1 MERTNEQTG
10 NLRIRISREIEGTNV
25 EVFLDSEDQL
35 GEAFELLER
44 LCENINI
51 LMLKLSVSVL
61 WIETEET
68 VTISEHVSDS
78 THRIALSLL
87 RSSPNAKGSSDIQAE
102 TGLSHG
108 YVSNILAGRRGGVG
122 DWFAQEGDCW
132 KLSQIGLTAIAEIIA
147 PTYLQSS
154 QEE

>member
-1 MERTNEQTG
+1 
-10 NLRIRISREIEGTNV
+10 V

-44 LCENINI
+44 LCKNVKIQR
-51 LMLKLSVSVL
+51 LKQLVSVL
-61 WIETEET
+61 WIEAEEA

-78 THRIALSLL
+78 THRIALSIL
-87 RSSPNAKGSSDIQAE
+87 RSSPNAKGSGDIQSE

-132 KLSQIGLTAIAEIIA
+132 KLSQMGLTAIAEMIA
-147 PTYLQSS
+147 PIYLQVSG
-154 QEE
+154 EED